1 MKYLFLMIMLFTS
14 SMIAN
19 PLGNANYTKNKNS
32 CISGDANAC
41 NELGKAHL
49 DNLNEKKANFF
60 AGVLFHQ
67 KACKIGNEESC
78 KILNDLKSKN
88 LTSLFSEN
96 EIKIFKTLIKDEVS
110 FTFRENTNSSML
122 NEYYTPK
129 KEHISISSNIIQ
141 LDYEKNEVGADL
153 IYKNKDIDVSGQ
165 VLKISKDA
173 FNSIY
178 LDLKGGTN
186 QFITPKAYIKKDYIE
201 WASKLSKNDNIKLYC
216 EKSSMVMGSAI
227 LNDCAPI
234 DIVIEERTNIIL
246 DAIDKNALKKSNNK
260 FFQMGVM
267 IKELSKYLK
276 PNSSCYTTN
285 DANKCISEINP
296 IINQINKEVKEMVL
310 PLSKD

>member
-1 MKYLFLMIMLFTS
+1 MIMLFTS

-19 PLGNANYTKNKNS
+19 PLSNANYTKNKNS

-49 DNLNEKKANFF
+49 DNLNDKKANFF
-60 AGVLFHQ
+60 VGVLFHQ

-96 EIKIFKTLIKDEVS
+96 EIKIFKFLIKDDVS
-110 FTFRENTNSSML
+110 FSFGENAKSLTT
-122 NEYYTPK
+122 EYYTPK
-129 KEHISISSNIIQ
+129 KEHISVSSNTIQ

-153 IYKNKDIDVSGQ
+153 KYKDKDIVVSGQ

-227 LNDCAPI
+227 LNDCTPI

-246 DAIDKNALKKSNNK
+246 DSIDKNALKNTSSK
-260 FFQMGVM
+260 FFQMGFMV
-267 IKELSKYLK
+267 KELSKHLK
-276 PNSSCYTTN
+276 PNSSCYAIN
-285 DANKCISEINP
+285 DADKCFNEINP
-296 IINQINKEVKEMVL
+296 IVNKINKELKEIVV

>member
-19 PLGNANYTKNKNS
+19 PLSNANYTKNKNS
-32 CISGDANAC
+32 CISSDANAC

-49 DNLNEKKANFF
+49 DNLNEKNANFF

-96 EIKIFKTLIKDEVS
+96 EIKIFKSLIKDEVS

-153 IYKNKDIDVSGQ
+153 KYKDKDIVVSGQ

-267 IKELSKYLK
+267 IKELSKHLK